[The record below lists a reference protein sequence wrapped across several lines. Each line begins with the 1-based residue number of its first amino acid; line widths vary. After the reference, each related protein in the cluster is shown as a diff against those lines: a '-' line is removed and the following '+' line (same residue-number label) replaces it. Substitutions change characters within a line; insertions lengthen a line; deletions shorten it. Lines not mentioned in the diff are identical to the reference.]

1 LSTPTSHVA
10 EAQKL
15 EVDAFVDLFSVAFH
29 NTSSIYRFRNGASIT
44 WQGQVYEELA
54 CQLSG
59 EQRNADG
66 TNTRPKLNVVNPQKV
81 LGSFAAEGY
90 FDLALVTRYRLLQ
103 QDLLNNV
110 NIFQKRVWIV
120 GKVNAVTSQTLEL
133 ELRDTTDNPAWKT
146 PRRTYSPSE
155 GYPFVSV

>member
-1 LSTPTSHVA
+1 VSAPTSHVA

-15 EVDAFVDLFSVAFH
+15 QADAFVDLFTINFH
-29 NTSSIYRFRNGASIT
+29 GTSTIYRFRNGATVT
-44 WQGQVYEELA
+44 WQGNVFEELA
-54 CQLSG
+54 VQLSG
-59 EQRNADG
+59 DQRNADG
-66 TNTRPKLNVVNPQKV
+66 SNTRPKLSVVNPQKV
-81 LGSFAAEGY
+81 LGAFAAAGY

-110 NIFQKRVWIV
+110 NIFQQRVWIV

-155 GYPFVSV
+155 GYPFVTI